1 MTIRDTP
8 PERKNM
14 THATKLML
22 AVFGVR
28 QTTADRHQLAC
39 S

>member
-1 MTIRDTP
+1 MT
-8 PERKNM
+8 NM
-14 THATKLML
+14 TRATKLML

-28 QTTADRHQLAC
+28 QGVASAERHQLAC

>member
-1 MTIRDTP
+1 MA
-8 PERKNM
+8 
-14 THATKLML
+14 HATKIML

-28 QTTADRHQLAC
+28 QGAANADRHQLAC

>member
-1 MTIRDTP
+1 MT
-8 PERKNM
+8 NM
-14 THATKLML
+14 ARATKLML

-28 QTTADRHQLAC
+28 QGGERHQLAC